1 MKISLH
7 YIYCVLL
14 LVCAMFFS
22 GCNQDKSARAGI
34 DPLAQNK
41 AAPEI
46 DKSFTIKPTEQT
58 AGAVKAQKAGSASEL
73 SVDNAHVV
81 IQKSALGKEFLL
93 SVNMLTQTPT
103 PKFKAFQSRIVSFIL
118 RENRVFLLD
127 VTKNNVVGAATNI
140 PQTLLIA
147 EFPVLN
153 DAAEALEI
161 DFNSGMRQ
169 ILETRD
175 MTASPDPTSAEA
187 NYSLGSAG
195 VRISYL
201 EEVTLSN
208 ANALF
213 IRQIA
218 QIDNRS
224 GTIPAE
230 VRYQFKPYLPDPEFV
245 PMISPGHEKVGY
257 FEANPLI
264 LPDGTTRV
272 YAMKWNEKKPIKF
285 AISANTPAKYRS
297 MVKNALLSW
306 NKYLGDTAIE
316 VVQLEDKTQ
325 TAPRFDLNIFQWA
338 DWDSAGSAYADAHVD
353 PRSGQ
358 VTSAQIFMPS
368 SFVSNDAIYSIRAQ
382 ESSSPQLSLKG
393 FKSARLCSPNLR
405 NETFGREKSEGVTK
419 AATEKAVHDYTYEVI
434 AHELGHVLGLR
445 HNFAGSLAANYDF
458 KERKNLVMN
467 YYRNMKASAGVIAT
481 SSVMDYSRFEE
492 SSWTGDMMQNGG
504 GALAYDEMAI
514 KHLYFKAALP
524 TVNRPLFCTDDHMET
539 YADCAQFDAGRST
552 VSASSGAYRYALD
565 TMAARLVNLYISQS
579 KDVSKFVTATPVAE
593 VSLSA
598 KTFSDSTRAPL
609 LKLVSLLETGTKF
622 LTVRSEHFPVL
633 STMTAEI
640 EKQEIAYLQAEF
652 KRLGGLEVLLKE
664 ISDNFDTELIVR
676 FSELLDDPM
685 FNSGTRDDDA
695 AYSFSSEE
703 KEIMKKQ
710 VALFAPQLREQLILN
725 EIKALSGDALSTWND
740 SDLTYEFSAMLAQ
753 RFNHYA
759 LSKTGEIMVSEIP
772 LKDGTKKSVELAV
785 YKYPENIRLAAV
797 GLLGSKYK
805 VIDGGILGKKAGAK
819 LLEQELAPFSASEI
833 EKINMPLVE
842 RKVLQ
847 WYLLNKKIAAGL

>member
-7 YIYCVLL
+7 YYCVLL
-14 LVCAMFFS
+14 LVCALFS
-22 GCNQDKSARAGI
+22 SCNQNKAARAGI

-46 DKSFTIKPTEQT
+46 DKSFTVKPTGHTEV
-58 AGAVKAQKAGSASEL
+58 AIKAQKASSPSGL

-103 PKFKAFQSRIVSFIL
+103 PEFKALQSRIVSFIL

-127 VTKNNVVGAATNI
+127 VTKNNVVGAASNI

-175 MTASPDPTSAEA
+175 MTTSPDPASAKAEYTLA
-187 NYSLGSAG
+187 SAG

-218 QIDNRS
+218 QIDNRD
-224 GTIPAE
+224 GTIPVE
-230 VRYQFKPYLPDPEFV
+230 VRYQIKPYLPDPEFV
-245 PMISPGHEKVGY
+245 PMISPGHDKVGY

-272 YAMKWNEKKPIKF
+272 YAMKWNEKKPIQF

-306 NKYLGDTAIE
+306 NKFLGDKAIE

-338 DWDSAGSAYADAHVD
+338 ESDSAGYAYADAHVD

-368 SFVSNDAIYSIRAQ
+368 SFVSNEAIYGIRAQ
-382 ESSSPQLSLKG
+382 ESSRPQLNLKG
-393 FKSARLCSPNLR
+393 FKSARLCSTNLR
-405 NETFGREKSEGVTK
+405 NEISGREKSEGVTK
-419 AATEKAVHDYTYEVI
+419 AATEKAVRDFVYEVI
-434 AHELGHVLGLR
+434 AHELGHVLGLL
-445 HNFAGSLAANYDF
+445 HNFAGNLAANYDF

-467 YYRNMKASAGVIAT
+467 YYRNMKASPGVIAT
-481 SSVMDYSRFEE
+481 SSVMDYLPFEE

-504 GALAYDEMAI
+504 GTLAYDEMAI

-524 TVNRPLFCTDDHMET
+524 KANRPLFCTDLHTKIYD
-539 YADCAQFDAGRST
+539 DCTPGDAGRSI
-552 VSASSGAYRYALD
+552 VSGASGAYRYALD
-565 TMAARLVNLYISQS
+565 TMAARLINFYISQS
-579 KDVSKFVTATPVAE
+579 KDVSKFITAASVAE

-598 KTFSDSTRAPL
+598 KAFSDSTGTPL
-609 LKLVSLLETGTKF
+609 TKLVSLLKTGTKF
-622 LTVRSEHFPVL
+622 LSVRSEHIPVL

-640 EKQEIAYLQAEF
+640 EKQEVAYLQAEF

-664 ISDNFDTELIVR
+664 ISDNFDTDLIAR

-685 FNSGTRDDDA
+685 FNSGTRNDGSL
-695 AYSFSSEE
+695 YSFSTEE

-710 VALFAPQLREQLILN
+710 VALFAPQLREQLVLN

-740 SDLTYEFSAMLAQ
+740 SELTYEFSTMLAH

-759 LSKTGEIMVSEIP
+759 LSKTGEKLVSEIP
-772 LKDGTKKSVELAV
+772 LKDGTKKSVELAI

-805 VIDGGILGKKAGAK
+805 VIDGGVLGEKAGAN

-833 EKINMPLVE
+833 EKINMPLME

-847 WYLLNKKIAAGL
+847 WYLVNKKIAAGL

>member
-1 MKISLH
+1 MKNSVL
-7 YIYCVLL
+7 YILL
-14 LVCAMFFS
+14 CALMLS
-22 GCNQDKSARAGI
+22 GCNQNKSARAGI

-46 DKSFTIKPTEQT
+46 AKAFTVRPTGRTGVPVQ
-58 AGAVKAQKAGSASEL
+58 AQKAGSASGL

-81 IQKSALGKEFLL
+81 IQKAALGKEFLL

-103 PKFKAFQSRIVSFIL
+103 PAFQALQSRIVSFIL

-127 VTKNNVVGAATNI
+127 VTKNNVVGSATNI

-153 DAAEALEI
+153 DTAEALEI
-161 DFNSGMRQ
+161 DFNTGMRQ
-169 ILETRD
+169 IFETTD
-175 MTASPDPTSAEA
+175 MTASPEPASAEA
-187 NYSLGSAG
+187 QYSLAG
-195 VRISYL
+195 ASVRISYL
-201 EEVTLSN
+201 EEVTLSD

-218 QIDNRS
+218 QIDNRD
-224 GTIPAE
+224 GTIPVE
-230 VRYQFKPYLPDPEFV
+230 VRYQIKPYLPDPNFV

-257 FEANPLI
+257 FEANPLM

-285 AISANTPAKYRS
+285 AISANTPAEYRS

-306 NKYLGDTAIE
+306 NKFLGDKAIE

-338 DWDSAGSAYADAHVD
+338 DWDSAGYAYADAHVD

-368 SFVSNDAIYSIRAQ
+368 AFVSNDALYSIRSQ
-382 ESSSPQLSLKG
+382 VSSRPQLTLKG
-393 FKSARLCSPNLR
+393 FKSARLCSTNLR
-405 NETFGREKSEGVTK
+405 NEISGREKNEGVSA
-419 AATEKAVHDYTYEVI
+419 AATEKAVRDFVYERI

-445 HNFAGSLAANYDF
+445 HNFAGNLAANYDF

-467 YYRNMKASAGVIAT
+467 YYRNKKASPGVIAT
-481 SSVMDYSRFEE
+481 SSVMEYPRFEE
-492 SSWTGDMMQNGG
+492 SSWTGDMMQNGSG
-504 GALAYDEMAI
+504 TLAYDEMAI

-524 TVNRPLFCTDDHMET
+524 ATNRPLFCTDQHMKT
-539 YADCAQFDAGRST
+539 YADCAQGDAGRSV
-552 VSASSGAYRYALD
+552 VSATSGAYRYALD
-565 TMAARLVNLYISQS
+565 TMAARLINFYTSRS
-579 KDVSKFVTATPVAE
+579 KDVSKFMTAAPVAE

-598 KTFSDSTRAPL
+598 KEFSDATGTPL
-609 LKLVSLLETGTKF
+609 TKLVSLLKTGTKF
-622 LTVRSEHFPVL
+622 LTVRSEHIPVL
-633 STMTAEI
+633 GTMTAEI

-664 ISDNFDTELIVR
+664 ISDNFDPDLIAR

-685 FNSGTRDDDA
+685 FNSGTRIDGA
-695 AYSFSSEE
+695 PYSFSTEE
-703 KEIMKKQ
+703 KEVMKKQ
-710 VALFAPQLREQLILN
+710 VALFAPQMREQLVLN
-725 EIKALSGDALSTWND
+725 EIKVLSSDPLSTWND
-740 SDLTYEFSAMLAQ
+740 SELTYEFSALLAH
-753 RFNHYA
+753 RFKHYA
-759 LSKTGEIMVSEIP
+759 LSKTGEKLVSEIP
-772 LKDGTKKSVELAV
+772 YKDGTKKSIELAV
-785 YKYPENIRLAAV
+785 YKYSENIRLAAV

-805 VIDGGILGKKAGAK
+805 VIDGGVLGKKAGAM
-819 LLEQELAPFSASEI
+819 LLTQELAPFSATEI

-847 WYLLNKKIAAGL
+847 WFLINKKIGAGLL